1 MSIEIRTSLPSADLS
16 ITSGD
21 WVRLALLSVLWGG
34 SFFFVGVA
42 VKELPP
48 LTIVFIRVGLA
59 ALLLLPLI
67 RIYRIRT
74 PPTLAGWRPF
84 IIMALLNNVLPFSL
98 LVSGQTMIASGLA
111 SVINAMTPVFTVLV
125 LAAFGEERLIPR
137 RIVGVLVGLAGVI
150 VLRGFD
156 LHFDSQQSL
165 GILLCLGAT
174 IVFGFS
180 ALWAKRQ
187 LHGVEPLAAAT
198 FQLICS
204 GIMMFVLC
212 MLFERPWQLAAPHLT
227 TWLAL
232 GGLAAL
238 STSLAYILF
247 FQIIRG
253 SGPGNVML
261 VTLLVPVTAIA
272 LGYVVLDEVVTPREI
287 MGAMIIASGLLIM
300 DGRLLSRLAMWQANR

>member
-1 MSIEIRTSLPSADLS
+1 MSIEIRTAAPSADLS

-21 WVRLALLSVLWGG
+21 WVRLLCLSVLWGG
-34 SFFFVGVA
+34 SFFFAGVA

-48 LTIVFIRVGLA
+48 LTIVFVRVGLA

-67 RIYRIRT
+67 RIYRI
-74 PPTLAGWRPF
+74 PVPSTLAGWRPF
-84 IIMALLNNVLPFSL
+84 IVMALLNNVLPFSL

-125 LAAFGEERLIPR
+125 LAAFGEERLIAR
-137 RIVGVLVGLAGVI
+137 RVAGVVLGLFGVI
-150 VLRGFD
+150 VLRGVD
-156 LHFDSQQSL
+156 LHVDTQQSF

-174 IVFGFS
+174 VVFGFS
-180 ALWAKRQ
+180 ALWAKREMQ
-187 LHGVEPLAAAT
+187 GVEPLAAAT

-204 GIMMFVLC
+204 SVMMFVLS
-212 MLFERPWQLAAPHLT
+212 MAIDRPWQLPMPHLAT
-227 TWLAL
+227 VLAL
-232 GGLAAL
+232 VGLAAL

-272 LGYVVLDEVVTPREI
+272 LGYVLLGEVVTPREI
-287 MGAMIIASGLLIM
+287 VGALIIASGLLIM
-300 DGRLLSRLAMWQANR
+300 DGRLLSRFATPQASR